1 MDPATAVLISTLASF
16 IFGTFVQPA
25 ITPHK
30 VYVCATVDDGTQFCR
45 YEKDVGQGKEVRTAD
60 AR

>member
-1 MDPATAVLISTLASF
+1 MDPATAVLVSTLASF

-25 ITPHK
+25 LQPHQ
-30 VYVCATVDDGTQFCR
+30 VYICAKADDGTQYCR
-45 YEKDVGQGKEVRTAD
+45 YEKDVGQGRELRTA